1 MTQTHRPD
9 ELGHRD
15 VFAQARQTTPPKRNG
30 AARYTVRLDDD
41 TNRELS
47 SLCTIQNVP
56 KSALIRELITQIID
70 RERERLGVDDLTTI
84 VEPSGARLKNHDT
97 PAQTVS
103 SIDASD

>member
-9 ELGHRD
+9 DATQRD
-15 VFAQARQTTPPKRNG
+15 IFAQARQKTPPKRTT
-30 AARYTVRLDDD
+30 ASRYTIRMDDD
-41 TNRELS
+41 LNAELS

-56 KSALIRELITQIID
+56 KSALIRELIGQIID
-70 RERERLGVDDLTTI
+70 QERERLDVDDLTTI